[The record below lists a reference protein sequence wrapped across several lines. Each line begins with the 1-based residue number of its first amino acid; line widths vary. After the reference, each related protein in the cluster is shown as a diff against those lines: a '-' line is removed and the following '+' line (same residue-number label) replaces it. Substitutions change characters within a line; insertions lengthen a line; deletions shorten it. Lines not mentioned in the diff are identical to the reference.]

1 MGKDVKAIPLH
12 TMSAKFGSGIALT
25 KARDKELGKL
35 ANTNH
40 AHRDDYHLFFFLES
54 GTATLEIDFQKYKI
68 KASAVV
74 YIHPYQ
80 VHIAS
85 DYQNVLG
92 NILAISNEN
101 LKPEYQNL
109 LAEIAPAQPLVL
121 NKKVYPMLINAFTL
135 CHNIVEGNHEKLYR
149 SILKDS
155 CNTVIGLII
164 EQFLSLAKP
173 LEKLNRSEQIS
184 KSFKSLL
191 DSNFATQK
199 SPSEYAKTLN
209 ISASYLNECVNNST
223 GQPSSYH
230 IQQRIIL
237 EAKRLLFHTDK
248 SVKEIANELGYKDYS
263 YFSRLFSKITGMP
276 ALSFRSQNR
285 K

>member
-1 MGKDVKAIPLH
+1 
-12 TMSAKFGSGIALT
+12 
-25 KARDKELGKL
+25 
-35 ANTNH
+35 
-40 AHRDDYHLFFFLES
+40 
-54 GTATLEIDFQKYKI
+54 
-68 KASAVV
+68 
-74 YIHPYQ
+74 
-80 VHIAS
+80 
-85 DYQNVLG
+85 
-92 NILAISNEN
+92 
-101 LKPEYQNL
+101 
-109 LAEIAPAQPLVL
+109 
-121 NKKVYPMLINAFTL
+121 
-135 CHNIVEGNHEKLYR
+135 VEGNHEKLYR